1 MTHARSDY
9 FMVAVTAW
17 QPNMAPQLR
26 ISALEE
32 GIWPAGRM
40 NVPVCSTGTCD
51 MHAYS
56 LLNFT
61 GTSTGRDEPPLRSL
75 ILTLRGPYRY
85 SYRCKYIPRILGIK
99 GALHVLNTS
108 GCNLVYHHEVVELRR
123 VSCTRLFPSCALC
136 LIAAGM
142 K

>member
-40 NVPVCSTGTCD
+40 NVPVYSTGTCD

-75 ILTLRGPYRY
+75 ILILRGPYR
-85 SYRCKYIPRILGIK
+85 CKYML
-99 GALHVLNTS
+99 GALPVLVHVPVHVLNTS
-108 GCNLVYHHEVVELRR
+108 GLVYHHEVVELLR

>member
-61 GTSTGRDEPPLRSL
+61 GTSTGRDEPPLPSALSHLDIAGPVPLQVHIWGPIPARS
-75 ILTLRGPYRY
+75 Y
-85 SYRCKYIPRILGIK
+85 SY
-99 GALHVLNTS
+99 
-108 GCNLVYHHEVVELRR
+108 VVGTQYFRFG
-123 VSCTRLFPSCALC
+123 VSS
-136 LIAAGM
+136 
-142 K
+142 